1 MISIFTTFTKPE
13 LRNDPWKEALDC
25 YFDFSDEV
33 IVTGTD
39 WPEEFKWKQI
49 GKYFQ
54 DGFNKSKGDWVI
66 RMDIDYFF
74 HEKYLNKL
82 ERVLDKHK
90 EFPAVSFPQ
99 YQFFSVDK
107 FHLKTRLC
115 VALNKKRFPEIKL
128 NGGGDFC
135 LATLD
140 GKLIDPQK
148 VPNVNIPIYQY
159 DSMFRTKNV
168 IAKDRARFARAWFNE
183 FNNYG
188 NRGGPEEDE
197 AFNAW
202 LNTITSKFK
211 YHTNKFSID
220 LHPKYIKNKLKN
232 LEPSQFGYNLF
243 GHYEN
248 QNKLSLSENIKAKN
262 EFYFG
267 GAINNFKGKY
277 FYF

>member
-13 LRNDPWKEALDC
+13 IRNDPWKEALDC
-25 YFDFSDEV
+25 YLDFSDEV

-54 DGFNKSKGDWVI
+54 EGFNMSKGDWAI

-74 HEKYLNKL
+74 HERYLNKL
-82 ERVLDKHK
+82 ERSLDKFK
-90 EFPAVSFPQ
+90 DFPAVSFPQ
-99 YQFFSVDK
+99 YQFFSVNK
-107 FHLKTRLC
+107 FQLKTRLC
-115 VALNKKRFPEIKL
+115 IALNKKKFPNIKL

-140 GKLIDPQK
+140 GKLIDPRK
-148 VPNVNIPIYQY
+148 MPNVNVPVYQY
-159 DSMFRTKNV
+159 DSMFRTQDI

-183 FNNYG
+183 FNDYG
-188 NRGGPEEDE
+188 DRGGAREEE
-197 AFNAW
+197 AYSAW
-202 LNTITSKFK
+202 LKSMTSKYKF
-211 YHTNKFSID
+211 HTNNFSLE
-220 LHPKYIKNKLKN
+220 LHPKYIKDKLRN

-243 GHYEN
+243 GQYHT
-248 QNKLSLSENIKAKN
+248 QDKLSLSDKVKTKT

-267 GAINNFKGKY
+267 GAINNFKAKH